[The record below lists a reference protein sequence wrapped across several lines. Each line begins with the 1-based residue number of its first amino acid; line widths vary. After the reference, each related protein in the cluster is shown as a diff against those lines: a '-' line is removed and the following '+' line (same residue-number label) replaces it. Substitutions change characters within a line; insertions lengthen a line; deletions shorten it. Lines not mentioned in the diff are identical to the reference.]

1 MFCHPE
7 RVCSPR
13 PKSLGWLNK
22 RCSQVKNTSQHYIT
36 RVWQQNLGKYVLT
49 MDKVG
54 HRFSGFKPLSI
65 IGLRQVV
72 QMENAHEKAGK
83 TQD

>member
-1 MFCHPE
+1 M
-7 RVCSPR
+7 
-13 PKSLGWLNK
+13 LYLI
-22 RCSQVKNTSQHYIT
+22 Y
-36 RVWQQNLGKYVLT
+36 KYMLI
-49 MDKVG
+49 MDKATNQADR
-54 HRFSGFKPLSI
+54 RFSESNPLSI